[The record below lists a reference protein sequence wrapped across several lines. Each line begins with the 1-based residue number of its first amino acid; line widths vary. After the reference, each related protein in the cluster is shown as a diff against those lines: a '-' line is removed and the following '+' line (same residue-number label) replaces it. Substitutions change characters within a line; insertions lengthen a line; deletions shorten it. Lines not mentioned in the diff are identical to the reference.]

1 MKDRPESK
9 PGAEAFY
16 VGIDV
21 SKDKLAVYAG
31 DLFEGE
37 IENNRTAIGRMVRDL
52 RRKADRGTI
61 FRFALEETGFYSLD
75 VHLALDRLGQG
86 VCVLDPA
93 SVRHYA
99 IACKVMA
106 KTDRIDARVIR
117 RYAEETACE
126 PTPVPSP
133 TRLALREAIRTRS
146 LLVKFRVMAQT
157 FDKIVSGTVCRTV
170 LRDVDRF
177 LAARILKVEQEMLC
191 RVREDSRLNG
201 VVECLAKLP
210 GVGTLTATTVAVLA
224 PELGSLGKRRS
235 AGLVGLAPHPRESGR
250 YKGQRKIGGGRSDL
264 RRALYMP
271 ALVAIQHDETLT
283 AFYTRLVVVRE
294 KKPMVALT
302 AVMRKLFAHMD
313 RVVARWNETAS
324 EPAS

>member
-1 MKDRPESK
+1 MKDKPESK
-9 PGAEAFY
+9 PDAGAFY

-21 SKDKLAVYAG
+21 SKDKLAVCAG

-37 IENNRTAIGRMVRDL
+37 IENNRAAMGRLVRDL
-52 RRKADRGTI
+52 RRKASRGTA
-61 FRFALEETGFYSLD
+61 FRFALEETGYYSLD
-75 VHLALDRLGQG
+75 VHLTLDRLGQE

-146 LLVKFRVMAQT
+146 LLVKVRIMVQT
-157 FDKIVSGTVCRTV
+157 LAKIVSGTVCRTV

-177 LAARILKVEQEMLC
+177 LAARILKVEQEMLE
-191 RVREDSRLNG
+191 RARDDARLND
-201 VVECLAKLP
+201 VVECLSQLP
-210 GVGTLTATTVAVLA
+210 GVGTLTATTVAALA

-235 AGLVGLAPHPRESGR
+235 AALVGLAPYPRESGR
-250 YKGQRKIGGGRSDL
+250 YKGQRKIGGGRADL

-271 ALVAIQHDETLT
+271 ALVAIQHDETLK
-283 AFYTRLVVVRE
+283 AFYKRLVFDRK

-313 RVVARWNETAS
+313 RVVAQRNEAAPETAS
-324 EPAS
+324 

>member
-1 MKDRPESK
+1 MKDKPESK
-9 PGAEAFY
+9 LDDAVFY
-16 VGIDV
+16 VGVDV
-21 SKDKLAVYAG
+21 SKDKLAVFAG

-37 IENNRTAIGRMVRDL
+37 IENSRACMGRLVRDL
-52 RRKADRGTI
+52 RRKACKGTV

-86 VCVLDPA
+86 VCVLDPG

-117 RYAEETACE
+117 RYAEANACE
-126 PTPVPSP
+126 PTPIPSP

-157 FDKIVSGTVCRTV
+157 LSKIVSGAVCRGV
-170 LRDVDRF
+170 LRDVDRC
-177 LAARILKVEQEMLC
+177 LASRILKVEREMSE
-191 RVREDSRLNG
+191 RVRDDARLAG
-201 VVECLAKLP
+201 VVECLEGLP
-210 GVGTLTATTVAVLA
+210 GVGRLTATTVAVLA
-224 PELGSLGKRRS
+224 PELGTLGKRRS

-250 YKGQRKIGGGRSDL
+250 YKGQRKIGGGRADL

-271 ALVAIQHDETLT
+271 ALVAIQHDETLK
-283 AFYTRLVVVRE
+283 AFYERLVVIRK

-313 RVVARWNETAS
+313 RVVAQRNEAAS
-324 EPAS
+324 EAAI

>member
-1 MKDRPESK
+1 MKDKTESK
-9 PGAEAFY
+9 PDAGAFY

-37 IENNRTAIGRMVRDL
+37 IENNRSAIGRLVRDL
-52 RRKADRGTI
+52 RRKAGRRTV
-61 FRFALEETGFYSLD
+61 FRFALEETGIYSLD
-75 VHLALDRLGQG
+75 VHLALDRLGQD
-86 VCVLDPA
+86 VCVLDPS

-99 IACKVMA
+99 IACKVIA

-117 RYAEETACE
+117 SYAEATACE

-146 LLVKFRVMAQT
+146 LLVKFRVMTQT
-157 FDKIVSGTVCRTV
+157 LAKIVSGTVCGTV

-177 LAARILKVEQEMLC
+177 LATKILKVEQAMLEQ
-191 RVREDSRLNG
+191 VREDSRLND

-250 YKGQRKIGGGRSDL
+250 YKGQRKIGGGRADL

-271 ALVAIQHDETLT
+271 ALVAIQHDETLRT
-283 AFYTRLVVVRE
+283 FYKRLVVVRK

-313 RVVARWNETAS
+313 RVVAQLNETAPK
-324 EPAS
+324 PAS